1 MGYYLVN
8 IRKGMKEMA
17 TKSFTND
24 VKFDK
29 KSVNS
34 LIETL
39 NNDKSPNTKSIK
51 SVKIIYDSETIKE
64 ILGLNK

>member
-1 MGYYLVN
+1 MN
-8 IRKGMKEMA
+8 IKKRIKEIEK
-17 TKSFTND
+17 KSFTND
-24 VKFDK
+24 VNFDK

-51 SVKIIYDSETIKE
+51 SVKIINDSETIKK